1 MYQVLEQTH
10 EEKVK
15 MYNENCTKEQLIEMI
30 IECSEVIKRSYN
42 IIERSYKFE
51 TLPHCNCNT
60 STVYFINGKNICT
73 LCNKPLIQ

>member
-30 IECSEVIKRSYN
+30 IECNRIIGLRQPTVSNVSYVN
-42 IIERSYKFE
+42 ICKCSKS
-51 TLPHCNCNT
+51 H
-60 STVYFINGKNICT
+60 VYYMNGKPICT
-73 LCNKPLIQ
+73 TCNKPCI